1 MVKYVTSTLELFF
14 RQQVLLK
21 NRGHMLPP
29 QNGTEPIKLGV
40 TGLTGQVL

>member
-1 MVKYVTSTLELFF
+1 MVKYVRSTLELF

-21 NRGHMLPP
+21 NRGHMLTP
-29 QNGTEPIKLGV
+29 QNGTKPIKLGV